1 MNQFKRILFLALVF
15 MGIGSISVSAQSVRS
30 LLRKAKQQ
38 YDVRAYTKAIET
50 YQQVLDRR
58 KDNTE
63 ALSYLGDCY
72 RHLNQMEEAAD
83 KYAQAMQDL
92 KGIEDKHIL
101 NFGKTLK
108 ALERYSQAEQVFKVY
123 ANRNPTLGN
132 HYAASCEFARNQE
145 GMQTDYAVSNERIN
159 STASDFGAA
168 FYLEDV
174 VFASGRTDVQRSTY
188 NWDGQAKNQLF
199 VSRLGLDGFLQPPRY
214 LKGAASNRGEGPAS
228 FSPEGNIIAF
238 TNNDFISGI
247 RQIPSDG
254 NELVLYL
261 AELGTTGT
269 WFNEKPFPQN
279 DPNSK
284 TGYPAFTPDGSA
296 MFFASDRAGGYGGY
310 DLYISYLDNN
320 VWSIPINLGPVVNT
334 AGDEISP
341 FFDGT
346 DLYFA
351 SDYHYGFGGFDN
363 FKAEQRNGQWS
374 VVTNLGVPSNS
385 SRDDYGFIYDNFK
398 NIGYLTSNR
407 PGGRGAEDIYKV
419 SKATNNNVVLRIIN
433 GADGN
438 PISFANIDFGACGQA
453 IAGGSAQA
461 VSDARGVY
469 SFPVPFEI
477 NCEII
482 ISSPGFTPRTYP
494 LSTAALIGGGDLEIV
509 MSREGETYSG
519 KVERYQ
525 TRQPL
530 EGISVTARNL
540 NTGSSTQVFSDRTG
554 TFNIGLEGN
563 TPYMLI
569 YSSAGYREIRR
580 NVNTATLGA
589 DGLGTMS
596 LSLTSELPPYN
607 NDIDNDPFPP
617 NPPDGNNNPV
627 LQSGFSVQLGALGKR
642 PDVNRYSNLNSLNAG
657 DVYIK
662 EEGNVF
668 KVRYGVFPNRAD
680 AQRLVSS
687 VRGKGY
693 RDAYVVPE
701 NGVSIG
707 GATNPVTNRPPVT
720 NPPVNRP
727 PVTNPPVN
735 TTGSYKIQLAAL
747 RNTRFFDPSKIT
759 SLGTIQDYR
768 RGDLIIKVL
777 GNFGSVQAAQ
787 SALLQVKQN
796 GFPTAFI
803 VVDQNGT
810 LQRL

>member
-1 MNQFKRILFLALVF
+1 MHQFKRIFFLALVF
-15 MGIGSISVSAQSVRS
+15 LGLASVSVSAQSVRS

-58 KDNTE
+58 EGNTE

-83 KYAQAMQDL
+83 KYALAMQDL
-92 KGIEDKHIL
+92 KDIEDKHIL

-108 ALERYSQAEQVFKVY
+108 ALERYEDAEQAFKVY

-145 GMQTDYAVSNERIN
+145 GMQTDFIVANERVN

-168 FYLEDV
+168 FFLEDV

-214 LKGAASNRGEGPAS
+214 LKGTASTRGEGPAS
-228 FSPEGNIIAF
+228 FSPEGNMIAF

-254 NELVLYL
+254 NELVLYI
-261 AELGTTGT
+261 AEMGATGA

-279 DPNSK
+279 DSNSK

-296 MFFASDRAGGYGGY
+296 MFFASDREGGYGGY
-310 DLYISYLDNN
+310 DLYISYLDNGM
-320 VWSIPINLGPVVNT
+320 WSIPINLGPVVNT
-334 AGDEISP
+334 AGDEIAP

-351 SDYHYGFGGFDN
+351 SDYHFGFGGFDN

-374 VVTNLGVPSNS
+374 VVSNLGIPINS

-419 SKATNNNVVLRIIN
+419 SKGTNNSVVLRIIN

-438 PISFANIDFGACGQA
+438 PISFANLDFGACGQA
-453 IAGGSAQA
+453 IAGGSSQA

-469 SFPVPFEI
+469 AFPIPFEI
-477 NCEII
+477 NCDVVV
-482 ISSPGFTPRTYP
+482 SSPGFATRTYN
-494 LSTAALIGGGDLEIV
+494 LRTAALIGGGDIEVV
-509 MSREGETYSG
+509 MSREGEEYFG
-519 KVERYQ
+519 RVERYQ

-530 EGISVTARNL
+530 EGISVSARNL
-540 NTGSSTQVFSDRTG
+540 NTGSSVQVFSDRTG
-554 TFNIGLEGN
+554 TFKIGLEGN
-563 TPYMLI
+563 TPYLLT
-569 YSSAGYREIRR
+569 YSAPGYREIQRT
-580 NVNTATLGA
+580 VNTTALGS

-596 LSLTSELPPYN
+596 LSLTSELPPN
-607 NDIDNDPFPP
+607 NDPNVNPIPPQPP
-617 NPPDGNNNPV
+617 NNGTGMT
-627 LQSGFSVQLGALGKR
+627 QSGFSVQLGALGKR
-642 PDVNRYSNLNSLNAG
+642 PDLNKYSNLNSLNAG

-662 EEGNVF
+662 EGGNVF
-668 KVRYGVFPNRAD
+668 RVRYGVFPTRAD
-680 AQRLVSS
+680 AQRLVNSIRS
-687 VRGKGY
+687 RGY
-693 RDAYVVPE
+693 RDAYVVAE
-701 NGVSIG
+701 DGVTIG
-707 GATNPVTNRPPVT
+707 GGTSAPV
-720 NPPVNRP
+720 VNRP
-727 PVTNPPVN
+727 PVTNPPVTNPPVN
-735 TTGSYKIQLAAL
+735 TSGSYKIQLVAL
-747 RNTRFFDPSKIT
+747 RNTRFFDPSGIT
-759 SLGTIQDYR
+759 TLGTIQDYT
-768 RGDLIIKVL
+768 RGDLTIKVL
-777 GNFGSVQAAQ
+777 GNFNSVQAAQ
-787 SALLQVKQN
+787 NALAQVKRN